1 LPTKLRAE
9 AESIVALLKQKAD
22 AKYLAGMLRFGIDNQ
37 NALGVKIPE
46 VRKIAKACK
55 NDHELAQQLWATGI
69 HEARIMASM
78 VDDPAKVTEK
88 QIDDWTMD
96 FYSWDL
102 CDQVCGNLFDR
113 TPFAVDKAHEFSLRE
128 EEYVKRAGFVLMAE
142 YAIHNKKVAN
152 EVFMQF
158 FPTMER
164 EAHDDR
170 NFVKKAINW
179 ALRQIDKR
187 NSILKI
193 EAVDTARRI
202 LAQDSRS
209 AKWIASNALAELLNR
224 P

>member
-1 LPTKLRAE
+1 
-9 AESIVALLKQKAD
+9 
-22 AKYLAGMLRFGIDNQ
+22 
-37 NALGVKIPE
+37 
-46 VRKIAKACK
+46 
-55 NDHELAQQLWATGI
+55 
-69 HEARIMASM
+69 MASM

-142 YAIHNKKVAN
+142 YAIHNKKATN

-158 FPTMER
+158 FPIMER

>member
-1 LPTKLRAE
+1 MPTKVQTD
-9 AESIVALLKQKAD
+9 AESIIALLKQQAD
-22 AKYLAGMLRFGIDNQ
+22 AKYLAGMRRFGIDNQ
-37 NALGVKIPE
+37 RALGVKIPE
-46 VRKIAKACK
+46 VRKIAKAYK
-55 NDHELAQQLWATGI
+55 KGHELAQQLWATGI

-78 VDDPAKVTEK
+78 VDDPARVTEK

-113 TPFAVDKAHEFSLRE
+113 TAFAVDKAIEFSLRE

-142 YAIHNKKVAN
+142 YAIHNKKATN

-158 FPTMER
+158 FPATER
-164 EAHDDR
+164 EAYDDR
-170 NFVKKAINW
+170 NFVKKAVNW
-179 ALRQIDKR
+179 ALRQIGKR

-202 LAQDSRS
+202 LAQDGKA
-209 AKWIASNALAELLNR
+209 AKWIASNALAELLSR

>member
-1 LPTKLRAE
+1 
-9 AESIVALLKQKAD
+9 
-22 AKYLAGMLRFGIDNQ
+22 
-37 NALGVKIPE
+37 
-46 VRKIAKACK
+46 
-55 NDHELAQQLWATGI
+55 
-69 HEARIMASM
+69 MASM

-113 TPFAVDKAHEFSLRE
+113 TPFAVDKAIEFSLRE

-142 YAIHNKKVAN
+142 YAIHNKKATN

-158 FPTMER
+158 FPIMER

-179 ALRQIDKR
+179 ALRQIGKR

-193 EAVDTARRI
+193 EAVDSARRI
-202 LAQDSRS
+202 LAQDSGS

>member
-1 LPTKLRAE
+1 
-9 AESIVALLKQKAD
+9 
-22 AKYLAGMLRFGIDNQ
+22 
-37 NALGVKIPE
+37 
-46 VRKIAKACK
+46 
-55 NDHELAQQLWATGI
+55 
-69 HEARIMASM
+69 MASM

-88 QIDDWTMD
+88 QIDEWTMD

-113 TPFAVDKAHEFSLRE
+113 TPFAVDKAIEFSLCE

-142 YAIHNKKVAN
+142 YAIHNKKATN

-158 FPTMER
+158 FPIMER

-179 ALRQIDKR
+179 ALRQIGKR
-187 NSILKI
+187 NNILKI

-202 LAQDSRS
+202 FAQDSGS